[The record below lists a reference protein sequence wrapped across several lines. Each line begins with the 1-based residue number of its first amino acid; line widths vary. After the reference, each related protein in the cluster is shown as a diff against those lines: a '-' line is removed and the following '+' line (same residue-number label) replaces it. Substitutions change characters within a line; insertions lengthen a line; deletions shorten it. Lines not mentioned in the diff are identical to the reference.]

1 MKYSQPVDKMIICL
15 LTFFLLM
22 LFPFMMSCVSLTPIH
37 TRTFSD
43 TELSPSLTRANPN
56 RLLTSKA
63 ISLLVI
69 KENSHHYHYISID
82 GEEIK
87 SDNITEHRQW
97 TVELLPGQHTIKFG
111 VDVMLD
117 KKMNVRWSI
126 KSKTCSFVAEP
137 GHVYE
142 LAANR
147 IRIFSWDQLVTDI
160 TEEYYKE
167 HKLVYRT

>member
-1 MKYSQPVDKMIICL
+1 MKYSQPVDRVFICL
-15 LTFFLLM
+15 ITFYLLL
-22 LFPFMMSCVSLTPIH
+22 LFPLMMSCVSLTPVH
-37 TRTFSD
+37 TRAFSD
-43 TELSPSLTRANPN
+43 MELSPSLTRATPN

-69 KENSHHYHYISID
+69 KEISHHYHYISID

-97 TVELLPGQHTIKFG
+97 TIELLPGQHTIKFG

-117 KKMNVRWSI
+117 KKTHVYWSI

-137 GHVYE
+137 GRVYE
-142 LAANR
+142 LAAER
-147 IRIFSWDQLVTDI
+147 IRIFSWDPLVTDI
-160 TEEYYKE
+160 TEEYYKNN
-167 HKLVYRT
+167 KLASRT